1 MLSAVESRCNLFVT
15 YNSLKLL
22 SQPLVLQIKFEHRNT
37 SVVFCPLLIHGV
49 HAWKVSHVFSHK
61 EEYIQYNSNTFA
73 IKCTEPEAGH
83 VNVGRLIFKPSL
95 AALVGGR
102 TYTKEGVEIEKHQP
116 VTN

>member
-1 MLSAVESRCNLFVT
+1 MPGKFHTS
-15 YNSLKLL
+15 SLIRK
-22 SQPLVLQIKFEHRNT
+22 NT
-37 SVVFCPLLIHGV
+37 
-49 HAWKVSHVFSHK
+49 
-61 EEYIQYNSNTFA
+61 YNSNTFA